1 MKNVITNLI
10 KFTKKENV
18 LMISALA
25 AIISMFYVPL
35 NISYIN
41 YIDFRVLAILF
52 CLMAVI
58 MGFNNIG
65 VFDVMSKN
73 LLKHIKGTR
82 MLCYILILLCFIL
95 SMWITNDVALLTLVP
110 FTILVLTMTKQ
121 ENLMI
126 FVIVMETIGA
136 NLGSMLTPVGN
147 PQNLYLYT
155 YYDLNA
161 STFFLIT
168 IPIVRTSFIILT
180 IPMFFI
186 KNNKITL
193 IFAES
198 SFIRDKKKLIIYI
211 LLFLISI
218 GCVFHLISYQV
229 TFVIILLT
237 FLIIDRNSLLKVD
250 YSLLLTF
257 VYFFIFVGNVGQIEV
272 ITNFMNDFIKG
283 KVFLTSIVLSQGISN
298 VPAAVLLSTFTD
310 DYKNLILGTNIGGLG
325 TIIASLAS
333 LISYKLYAK
342 VEGKN
347 IKKYLLL
354 FTLLNFF
361 SLIILLLVYKIIY

>member
-1 MKNVITNLI
+1 ME
-10 KFTKKENV
+10 FAKKETV

-25 AIISMFYVPL
+25 AIISMFFVPL

-58 MGFNNIG
+58 KGFTSIG
-65 VFDVMSKN
+65 LFDVMSKS

-82 MLCYILILLCFIL
+82 MLCYVLILSCFFL

-121 ENLMI
+121 QHLMI

-155 YYDLNA
+155 YYGLNVG
-161 STFFLIT
+161 TFFLIT
-168 IPIVRTSFIILT
+168 IPIVITSFIILT
-180 IPMFFI
+180 IPMFFV
-186 KNNKITL
+186 KNNEITL
-193 IFAES
+193 VFTES
-198 SFIRDKKKLIIYI
+198 SSISNRKKLFVYL

-218 GCVFHLISYQV
+218 GCVFHFIPYPITLA
-229 TFVIILLT
+229 IIIIT
-237 FLIIDRNSLLKVD
+237 FLFIDRNALLKID

-257 VYFFIFVGNVGQIEV
+257 VCFFIFVGNIGHIKA
-272 ITNFMNDFIKG
+272 ITNLMNEFIEG
-283 KVFLTSIVLSQGISN
+283 RVFLTSIVFSQVISN

-333 LISYKLYAK
+333 LISYKLYVK
-342 VEGKN
+342 VEERNVRKFF
-347 IKKYLLL
+347 IT
-354 FTLLNFF
+354 FTLLNLL
-361 SLIILLLVYKIIY
+361 SLCILIIVYYVIS